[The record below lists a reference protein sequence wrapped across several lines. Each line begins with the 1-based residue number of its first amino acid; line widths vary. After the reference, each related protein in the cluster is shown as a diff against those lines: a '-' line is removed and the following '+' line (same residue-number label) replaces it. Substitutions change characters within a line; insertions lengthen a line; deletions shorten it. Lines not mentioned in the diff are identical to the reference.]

1 MKHCSICKLDLSDA
15 YTYCTNCG
23 GGLAEVTV
31 AMRSDTTCPA
41 CGANMKPVWRFCK
54 VCAYDTNDE
63 QTLVAGAAPPVTA
76 VRLPPTMSAPF
87 HRDERYAAPVAELP
101 RPNRLGLILAGVFAV
116 LVLGLVSAAGYYF
129 WFSSAT
135 IERKLDDAI
144 TRGNLVKPEGACAY
158 DYYHE
163 LKQRGV
169 TPSILAHY
177 DDKLVPILTTGPK
190 KMLDDFVVPTNKEP
204 ELSEWQEASK
214 PMSWAS
220 EMKPNDN
227 SLAARAKY
235 IEGRAAFLNGQK
247 DQALDAWKRANDLD
261 KSWAVP
267 TNSLGIIFIERKDYQ
282 TARAYLL
289 DAVHRDASWAV
300 PYNNLGTTY
309 FFEKNDEKAESYYLQ
324 AVERAPNWPRPHAW
338 LGDIAMRRQNYDRA
352 AEQYQKVLD
361 LAPPGTTTIN
371 LGDIK
376 KRLDRAKKKSQ
387 EPGEGELIEK
397 DS

>member
-1 MKHCSICKLDLSDA
+1 MKHCSICKLDLSDE

-31 AMRSDTTCPA
+31 AMRGATSPA
-41 CGANMKPVWRFCK
+41 TP
-54 VCAYDTNDE
+54 
-63 QTLVAGAAPPVTA
+63 
-76 VRLPPTMSAPF
+76 VRLPPTIAAPF
-87 HRDERYAAPVAELP
+87 HRDERYPAPAAELP
-101 RPNRLGLILAGVFAV
+101 RPKRLGLILAGVFVV
-116 LVLGLVSAAGYYF
+116 LVLGLGSVAGYYF
-129 WFSSAT
+129 WFSSAA
-135 IERKLDDAI
+135 IDRKLDDAI
-144 TRGNLVKPEGACAY
+144 TRGNLVKPVGASAY

-169 TPSILAHY
+169 SPARLALY
-177 DDKLVPILTTGPK
+177 DDQLVPLLTGGPK
-190 KMLDDFVVPTNKEP
+190 KMLDDFVVPSNKEP
-204 ELSEWQEASK
+204 ELLEWQEAVK

-220 EMKPNDN
+220 ELKPNDN

-235 IEGRAAFLNGQK
+235 IEGRAAFLTGQK
-247 DQALDAWKRANDLD
+247 DQALDAWKRASDLD

-267 TNSLGIIFIERKDYQ
+267 PNSVGIIFIERKDYQ

-289 DAVHRDASWAV
+289 DAIHRDDKWAV
-300 PYNNLGTTY
+300 PYNNVGTTY
-309 FFEKNDEKAESYYLQ
+309 FFEKNDAKAESYYRQ

-338 LGDIAMRRQNYDRA
+338 LGDIAMRRQA
-352 AEQYQKVLD
+352 FAQAMEEYQKVLD

-371 LGDIK
+371 LSDIK

-387 EPGEGELIEK
+387 EPTEGELIEK